1 MFPSVVNRTSSGL
14 TLVTSRTKLSRP
26 KSQPFFFS
34 WRTGFIME
42 DGFAGVDATNVQE
55 ASDRFQDVKNKA
67 RVPPSID
74 LSFMRD

>member
-1 MFPSVVNRTSSGL
+1 
-14 TLVTSRTKLSRP
+14 
-26 KSQPFFFS
+26 
-34 WRTGFIME
+34 ME

-55 ASDRFQDVKNKA
+55 ASDRFQGVKNKA